1 MKVLTSDNSVLV
13 YPNSVMPKAMKV
25 FVAKDILKD
34 KKHKAFIDVS
44 NIITKSPDGYK
55 VNDTALLSHLVNAK
69 FSMYYTLNNRLVDKP
84 TLNLLACRNFAS
96 LYTHIVDYLGKI
108 SIIDY
113 AKERCLY
120 YTSRYFAE
128 SVLMMD
134 SEAARSI
141 AVKIS
146 GITDVKEGLYDNS
159 IENYENDNKIYPLSN
174 VKEFSKFIG
183 WIFKLEDF
191 RFDTLLEKWMYLYG
205 PGTLFALEY
214 YPALAAT
221 ITDAY
226 CGAYLNNQKTI
237 EKICGRDMIEFAKQV
252 IYHI

>member
-1 MKVLTSDNSVLV
+1 M
-13 YPNSVMPKAMKV
+13 
-25 FVAKDILKD
+25 
-34 KKHKAFIDVS
+34 
-44 NIITKSPDGYK
+44 
-55 VNDTALLSHLVNAK
+55 
-69 FSMYYTLNNRLVDKP
+69 
-84 TLNLLACRNFAS
+84 
-96 LYTHIVDYLGKI
+96 
-108 SIIDY
+108 
-113 AKERCLY
+113 Y

-128 SVLMMD
+128 SVLLID
-134 SEAARSI
+134 SDAARSI

-146 GITDVKEGLYDNS
+146 GIIDVKEGLYDSS
-159 IENYENDNKIYPLSN
+159 IDNYENDNKIYPLSN
-174 VKEFSKFIG
+174 IKEFSKFIG

-221 ITDAY
+221 LTDAY

-237 EKICGRDMIEFAKQV
+237 EKICGKDMIEFAKQV